1 MKPRYSVI
9 IPTLNETHRLRATL
23 VAARA
28 AFAQDAEF
36 IVSDGGSTD
45 DTADI
50 AAAEGAVVLTGA
62 AARGE
67 QLDRG
72 FRSAHGTVCVFLHAD
87 TLLPRSAAAAIA
99 AALADGDTIGGAFSV
114 ELGDDRKGL
123 RLLERAINLR
133 TRVFRT
139 ATGDQVIF
147 ARTAVLHAIGGVPHV
162 PLFEDVRLCR
172 ALKRTGQFVI
182 LQERVETSARLWQ
195 KVGTSR
201 GIALH
206 LSFRLLH
213 ALGVS
218 PAFLARFYPA
228 AR

>member
-1 MKPRYSVI
+1 MKPHYSIV
-9 IPTLNETHRLRATL
+9 IPTLNEKHRLRATL
-23 VAARA
+23 AAARA
-28 AFAQDAEF
+28 AFAPDAEF

-45 DTADI
+45 GTADL

-62 AARGE
+62 AVRGE

-72 FRSAHGTVCVFLHAD
+72 FRNAHGTVCIFLHAD
-87 TLLPRSAAAAIA
+87 TLVPASAAAAIA
-99 AALADGDTIGGAFSV
+99 TALADGDTIGGAFSV

-133 TRVFRT
+133 TQLFRT

-172 ALKRTGQFVI
+172 ALKRTGRFVI
-182 LQERVETSARLWQ
+182 LRERVETSARLWQ
-195 KVGTSR
+195 QVGTSR

-206 LSFRLLH
+206 LSFRMLH
-213 ALGVS
+213 ALGVPPS
-218 PAFLARFYPA
+218 LLARFYPA

>member
-1 MKPRYSVI
+1 MKPRYSII
-9 IPTLNETHRLRATL
+9 IPTLNETHRLRATMA
-23 VAARA
+23 AARA

-36 IVSDGGSTD
+36 IVSDGGSAD
-45 DTADI
+45 GTAEL
-50 AAAEGAVVLTGA
+50 AAAEGAKVLTGP

-72 FRSAHGTVCVFLHAD
+72 FRNAQGTVCVFLHAD
-87 TLLPRSAAAAIA
+87 TLLPGSAATAIE

-114 ELGDDRKGL
+114 ELGDHRKGL

-133 TRVFRT
+133 TRVFRS

-162 PLFEDVRLCR
+162 PLFEDVKLCS
-172 ALKRTGQFVI
+172 ALKRTGCFVI

-195 KVGTSR
+195 QVGTSR

-206 LSFRLLH
+206 LSFRILH
-213 ALGVS
+213 ALGV
-218 PAFLARFYPA
+218 PPTLLARFYPTP
-228 AR
+228 R